1 MYGDNGGLLR
11 TELATLLR
19 QHRIQ
24 QRLGG
29 PGTHTVPESTSA
41 EERKALGEQIG
52 RYRHAVLI
60 WCLQAVRAANPRI
73 NLEGTTGRSR
83 GPAEELRYRLTAAI
97 EASTAGLPSLEALT
111 KEQEFRTIESWR
123 QAARAAALGEH
134 DFDAGLGYGRL
145 SDAECMTVLKDAAE
159 ITRGLVALDRRYAGI
174 PGWEKLK
181 DQGRLGRAAEV
192 CAAFAGHDDPDYTV
206 DHLGWRPSPT
216 TVDGPAMPGMP
227 GVLQAEHN
235 LLIHLTKLPTSRN
248 LRLVLDSQR
257 VLSHEASLRVRNFA
271 PELADKWQAR
281 SETYTVLVRESRDL
295 GGHLG
300 TGGLA
305 ASEGANALGRLQRL
319 PRATVDVSKP
329 LRHLDRLF
337 ARVDD
342 RVSDIIEHGAN
353 ERLYFVRVKLPRV
366 VDQSEGLIKPVRERY
381 VPITSAV
388 QSDLLAIVHTQLRP
402 PPTPRPAPPVGA
414 AQSRADLHEAVVH
427 RPDGRGGPS
436 ISV

>member
-1 MYGDNGGLLR
+1 ML
-11 TELATLLR
+11 
-19 QHRIQ
+19 
-24 QRLGG
+24 
-29 PGTHTVPESTSA
+29 
-41 EERKALGEQIG
+41 
-52 RYRHAVLI
+52 
-60 WCLQAVRAANPRI
+60 
-73 NLEGTTGRSR
+73 
-83 GPAEELRYRLTAAI
+83 
-97 EASTAGLPSLEALT
+97 
-111 KEQEFRTIESWR
+111 ESWR

-145 SDAECMTVLKDAAE
+145 SDAECMTVLRDAAE

-181 DQGRLGRAAEV
+181 DQGRLGRAAEG
-192 CAAFAGHDDPDYTV
+192 CAAFAASDDPDYTV

-227 GVLQAEHN
+227 GVLQAAHN
-235 LLIHLTKLPTSRN
+235 LLIHLTKLPTAHN

-257 VLSHEASLRVRNFA
+257 VLSHEASQRVHNFD

-281 SETYTVLVRESRDL
+281 SETYTALVRESRDL

-305 ASEGANALGRLQRL
+305 ASEGANALGRLQQL
-319 PRATVDVSKP
+319 PRPAVPVSKP

-353 ERLYFVRVKLPRV
+353 ERLYFLRVKLPRV
-366 VDQSEGLIKPVRERY
+366 VDQSESLIKPVRERY
-381 VPITSAV
+381 IPITSAV
-388 QSDLLAIVHTQLRP
+388 QTDLLAIVHTKLRP
-402 PPTPRPAPPVGA
+402 QPTPRQAPPVGA
-414 AQSRADLHEAVVH
+414 AQSRADLHAAIVH
-427 RPDGRGGPS
+427 RPQGRGGPS
-436 ISV
+436 ISI

>member
-1 MYGDNGGLLR
+1 
-11 TELATLLR
+11 
-19 QHRIQ
+19 
-24 QRLGG
+24 
-29 PGTHTVPESTSA
+29 
-41 EERKALGEQIG
+41 
-52 RYRHAVLI
+52 
-60 WCLQAVRAANPRI
+60 
-73 NLEGTTGRSR
+73 
-83 GPAEELRYRLTAAI
+83 
-97 EASTAGLPSLEALT
+97 
-111 KEQEFRTIESWR
+111 
-123 QAARAAALGEH
+123 
-134 DFDAGLGYGRL
+134 
-145 SDAECMTVLKDAAE
+145 MTVLKDAAE

-192 CAAFAGHDDPDYTV
+192 CAAFAGYDDPDYTV

-235 LLIHLTKLPTSRN
+235 LLIHLTKLPTARN

-281 SETYTVLVRESRDL
+281 SETYTALVRESRDL

-305 ASEGANALGRLQRL
+305 AAEGANALGRLQRL
-319 PRATVDVSKP
+319 PRTAVDVSKP

-353 ERLYFVRVKLPRV
+353 ERLYFLRVKLPRV
-366 VDQSEGLIKPVRERY
+366 VDQAEGLIKPVRERY
-381 VPITSAV
+381 VPITSVV
-388 QSDLLAIVHTQLRP
+388 QTDLLAIVHTQLRP
-402 PPTPRPAPPVGA
+402 PTTRPAPQVGA
-414 AQSRADLHEAVVH
+414 AQSRADLHEAVAH
-427 RPDGRGGPS
+427 RPEGRGGPS